1 MQAKEQMGMETI
13 INRFLLFFVANVS
26 KKSHLSNISDTF

>member
-26 KKSHLSNISDTF
+26 KKKSSFKHK